1 MAIEK
6 GKSYVLTKCP
16 ICQGTALD
24 HDDDCQRCQERGVLA
39 WLDGKYLYWGKKI
52 DSLHIFEEEIERTV
66 RALING
72 LLIIFGLIGVAAVF
86 FAFWEFMDKSAQE
99 PFWKLFTE
107 QDRLLG
113 IFAVTLLTDLYGY
126 YRIQRE
132 SLLDKK
138 VMKKKFDNLLT
149 MDPPDMLFEEATNI
163 DKSKLVEVSDTFSLE
178 ASKLVEESW
187 RLARKFN
194 HQQAEPIHILATL
207 LSAKDVQ
214 VILGR
219 LGLNSQ
225 VLVEKISR
233 TLQRI
238 PQAVKGEVNLSRGFR
253 ETLITA
259 YHEAYESRQE
269 RVRAPHLLTAVVKVD
284 RMSSEIFY
292 DMEVELEEL
301 VNVAEW
307 INIHQR
313 LAEQWRRWRTKAA
326 YKSKGVMNKSM
337 TAVATPLL
345 DRFSRDM
352 TQLARRGALPP
363 CIGRDREIE
372 STLRIIEGGKNVILT
387 GLPGVG
393 KTSIVEGIAELMAS
407 EEVPEILQDKR
418 MVSLSVAS
426 LVGAAGRQGELEG
439 LLMQIINEIVKS
451 GNIFLYIDNIQNMVG
466 VSTEGAE
473 NLDISDILANALQQ
487 RLFNCVA
494 TSNPLDY
501 RRYIEGSSSLT
512 SVFQKVDVEELDVN
526 GAIRVLEGKAA
537 TIENKN
543 QIFFSYDSI
552 QQTVKLSIRYIQD
565 RYLPEKAIT
574 LLEEVAVYVRRKKG
588 KGSIVT
594 GEDVAEVISTK
605 TNVPVTKIGEKET
618 EKLINLEQ
626 HIHQRMVDQEEAVS
640 AVATALRRARA
651 ELRDASR
658 PIVNLLFLG
667 PTGVGKTELA
677 KTVADIYFGSED
689 NMIRLD
695 MSEYQEKSAIN
706 RLIGAPPGYSGG
718 GQGGFLTE
726 AVRAKPFSL
735 LLLDELEKAHPDIL
749 NIFLQVMDDGRLTD
763 TLGRTIDF
771 TNTII
776 IATSNA
782 GTAVIQQRMR
792 ENVPM
797 EKIKDELIN
806 QELKPYYRPEFLN
819 RFDNIVVFKPL
830 SFDDILKIVDLM
842 LKKVEKRLAVKGI
855 RLEATEAAK
864 RELAEEGFDPL
875 FGARPLRRA
884 IQDKVDNALAN
895 YLLQGKIGRRDVAVL
910 EADGK
915 ISVRQAPPI

>member
-1 MAIEK
+1 MPEQK
-6 GKSYVLTKCP
+6 GKNFIISQCP
-16 ICQGTALD
+16 ICLGTALD
-24 HDDDCQRCQERGVLA
+24 NGENCKRCEEKGVYG
-39 WLDGKYLYWGKKI
+39 WLDGKYIYWGKKI

-66 RALING
+66 KALING
-72 LLIIFGLIGVAAVF
+72 FLIIFGIIGLAAAAFSVYNFIESKEVIWKVF
-86 FAFWEFMDKSAQE
+86 TVQN
-99 PFWKLFTE
+99 
-107 QDRLLG
+107 RLMS
-113 IFAVTLLTDLYGY
+113 IFALTLLTDLYAY

-132 SLLDKK
+132 SVLEKK
-138 VMKKKFDNLLT
+138 VKHKSFESILT
-149 MDPPDMLFEEATNI
+149 LDAPEKLFEDLRTVTKEKLI
-163 DKSKLVEVSDTFSLE
+163 DVSGTFALE
-178 ASKLVEESW
+178 ASKIVEDAW
-187 RLARKFN
+187 LLAKKFK
-194 HQQAEPIHILATL
+194 HRQVEPIHLLAAL
-207 LSAKDVQ
+207 LSSKDTQ
-214 VILGR
+214 IILGR
-219 LGLNSQ
+219 LGINSQ
-225 VLVEKISR
+225 SLVEKISR
-233 TLQRI
+233 TLNKI
-238 PQAVKGEVNLSRGFR
+238 PPKVKGDVGLSRGFR
-253 ETLITA
+253 SVLVSA
-259 YHEAYESRQE
+259 YQEAYESRQE
-269 RVRAPHLLTAVVKVD
+269 RVRIPHLLTSVVKID
-284 RMSSEIFY
+284 QTSSEIFY
-292 DMEVELEEL
+292 DMEIELEEIM
-301 VNVAEW
+301 NVAEW

-313 LAEQWRRWRTKAA
+313 LSEQWQRWRTKAS

-352 TQLARRGALPP
+352 TSLARRGALPP
-363 CIGRDREIE
+363 CIGRDNEIQA
-372 STLRIIEGGKNVILT
+372 TLRLIEGGKNVILS
-387 GLPGVG
+387 GNPGVG
-393 KTSIVEGIAELMAS
+393 KTSIVEGIAQLMAS
-407 EEVPEILQDKR
+407 EEVPKILQDKR

-473 NLDISDILANALQQ
+473 NLDISDIFANALQQ
-487 RLFNCVA
+487 RLFYCVA

-501 RRYIEGSSSLT
+501 RRYIEGSNALT
-512 SVFQKVDVEELDVN
+512 SVFQKVAVEELDTN
-526 GAIRVLEGKAA
+526 GAIRVLEGKASG
-537 TIENKN
+537 IEAKN
-543 QIFFSYDSI
+543 QIFFSYESI
-552 QQTVKLSIRYIQD
+552 EQTVKLSERYIQE

-574 LLEEVAVYVRRKKG
+574 LLEEVGIYVRRKKG
-588 KGSIVT
+588 KNAIVT
-594 GEDVAEVISTK
+594 GEDVAEIISTK

-618 EKLINLEQ
+618 EKLINLEK
-626 HIHQRMVDQEEAVS
+626 HIHERMVDQEEAVS

-651 ELRDASR
+651 ELRDAKR

-677 KTVADIYFGSED
+677 KTVADIYFGSEE

-695 MSEYQEKSAIN
+695 MSEYQEKSSIN

-735 LLLDELEKAHPDIL
+735 VLLDEIEKAHPDIL

-782 GTAVIQQRMR
+782 GTQLIQERMR
-792 ENVPM
+792 QNVPL

-806 QELKPYYRPEFLN
+806 EALKPYYRPEFLN
-819 RFDNIVVFKPL
+819 RFDNIIVFKPL
-830 SFDDILKIVDLM
+830 SFEDILKIVDLM
-842 LKKVEKRLAVKGI
+842 LKKVAIRLAVKGI
-855 RLEATEAAK
+855 RLEATDQAK
-864 RELAEEGFDPL
+864 QELAQEGFDPL

-910 EADGK
+910 EANGV
-915 ISVRQAPPI
+915 ISIRQAPPI